1 MSSTAKS
8 SVALQKAAGK
18 RAAEDIG
25 DLNNTNKKM
34 KGNRGRPWMDDSE
47 GRVIHTAGKTQLPRQ
62 KDQEKFCLFLTK
74 TKLVVSGWAEWREI
88 GGGAMIVATEHGLQG
103 ASRVGLAL
111 AGLLAGQC
119 EQF

>member
-62 KDQEKFCLFLTK
+62 KDQEKFGLFLTK
-74 TKLVVSGWAEWREI
+74 PSWLFQGGLSGGRLE
-88 GGGAMIVATEHGLQG
+88 GVP
-103 ASRVGLAL
+103 
-111 AGLLAGQC
+111 
-119 EQF
+119 

>member
-47 GRVIHTAGKTQLPRQ
+47 GRVIHTAGKTQLPRR
-62 KDQEKFCLFLTK
+62 KDQEMLFSLPNK
-74 TKLVVSGWAEWREI
+74 NQDGCF
-88 GGGAMIVATEHGLQG
+88 
-103 ASRVGLAL
+103 RVG
-111 AGLLAGQC
+111 
-119 EQF
+119 

>member
-47 GRVIHTAGKTQLPRQ
+47 GRVIHTAGKTQLLRQ
-62 KDQEKFCLFLTK
+62 KDQEDLFSLPNK
-74 TKLVVSGWAEWREI
+74 NQYGCF
-88 GGGAMIVATEHGLQG
+88 
-103 ASRVGLAL
+103 RVG
-111 AGLLAGQC
+111 
-119 EQF
+119 